1 MREYQDIIR
10 VIQTR
15 QINKCTRIS
24 NQKILLNTDQ
34 MALKHLLTFNKLV
47 DIISDNENFDA
58 AEHALENYY
67 SIVQSR
73 V

>member
-34 MALKHLLTFNKLV
+34 MALKNLFTFNKLV

-58 AEHALENYY
+58 AEHALESYY